1 MKILFLLFLLI
12 PVFEITIFIT
22 FIGFIGFLNS
32 VLEIIISFLVGFFLF
47 FKSKKSFLGFGTNNF
62 GVLSFN
68 KVLIENKTFSFFVLI
83 GSLLLILPGYIG
95 DIVGIFLMV
104 KPIQNLIIKYII
116 KSVKTPFKKNS
127 FYANSGTDIIEGEFF
142 DLHND
147 KKNISKKR

>member
-47 FKSKKSFLGFGTNNF
+47 FKSKKNILGFETNNF
-62 GVLSFN
+62 GLLSFN
-68 KVLIENKTFSFFVLI
+68 KVLIENKTSSFFVLI
-83 GSLLLILPGYIG
+83 GSFLLILPGYIG

-116 KSVKTPFKKNS
+116 KSIKTPFKKNR

-147 KKNISKKR
+147 KKNISKK

>member
-47 FKSKKSFLGFGTNNF
+47 FKSKKNILGFETNNF
-62 GVLSFN
+62 GLLSFN
-68 KVLIENKTFSFFVLI
+68 KVLIEDKTFSFFVLI

-127 FYANSGTDIIEGEFF
+127 FNANSGTDIIEGEFF

>member
-47 FKSKKSFLGFGTNNF
+47 FKSKKSILGFETNNF
-62 GVLSFN
+62 GLLSFN
-68 KVLIENKTFSFFVLI
+68 KVLIEDKTFSFFVLI

-127 FYANSGTDIIEGEFF
+127 FNANSGTDIIEGEFF